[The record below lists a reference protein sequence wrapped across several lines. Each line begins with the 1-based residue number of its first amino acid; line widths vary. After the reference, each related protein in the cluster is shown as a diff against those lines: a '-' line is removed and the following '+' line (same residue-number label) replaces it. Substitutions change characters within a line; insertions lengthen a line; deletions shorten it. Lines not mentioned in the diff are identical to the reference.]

1 LQSFFRGNSDA
12 GGLAILSELVI
23 RRDWRALAGE
33 AALCCMSQLT
43 AELTSRVQVPYVPRT
58 VLVKAEANSES
69 RLNSR
74 CTRVHLTAVA
84 LAAIV
89 VATAS
94 NQAEA
99 AWGEATGDPGHFGFV
114 LDGAAEFGGDN
125 LVEVIYRNGDTQNIK
140 AGQGVTLG
148 GGIHYR
154 PVALPVDFA
163 ATVGYKFVR
172 TASNNTDLGVDR
184 VVLEFTGTVPVG
196 HDFWVTAG
204 PVWHTAVKLNGDGLV
219 PNVDFDDAVGGM
231 VGFGWRWVGVRYTN
245 IKYRARDPFTGSV
258 DASSGGISVA
268 WKF

>member
-1 LQSFFRGNSDA
+1 MKS
-12 GGLAILSELVI
+12 
-23 RRDWRALAGE
+23 
-33 AALCCMSQLT
+33 
-43 AELTSRVQVPYVPRT
+43 
-58 VLVKAEANSES
+58 EANSKFD
-69 RLNSR
+69 LYPR

-89 VATAS
+89 LATAS
-94 NQAEA
+94 NRAEA

-163 ATVGYKFVR
+163 ATVGYKFDR
-172 TASNNTDLGVDR
+172 TAAYNTDLGLNR
-184 VVLEFTGTVPVG
+184 TVVKLTGTYALPS
-196 HDFWVTAG
+196 HFWVTAG
-204 PVWHTAVKLNGDGLV
+204 PVWHVGTRLNGDGFV
-219 PNVDFDDAVGGM
+219 SDVDFDDAVGGM
-231 VGFGWRWVGVRYTN
+231 VGVGWRWLGVSYTE
-245 IKYRARDPFTGSV
+245 IKYRGPFAGSV
-258 DASSGGISVA
+258 DASNGGITFA